1 MAVSKTR
8 AKLVDVARQLF
19 AKRGV
24 DDTTMNDIAV
34 ASKKG
39 RRTLY
44 TYFKSKEDIYM
55 AVVESELE
63 MLSDAME
70 QVAKKDITPD
80 EKILKLIETHLDSI
94 KMVVYRNGTLRA
106 GFFRNIWRV
115 EAVRKN
121 FDTKEIKLFKQVLAE
136 GKDKGIFDIDN
147 VDIIADIV
155 HYCIKGIEVPYIRGQ
170 IAEELDDEAGW
181 AYVAKI
187 VFGALGRK
195 DTGKTAIVTGAARG
209 IGKAIALK
217 FASEGANIAFTDLV
231 IDENGQ
237 NTEKEIAALGVKV
250 KGYASNAA
258 NFEDTEK
265 VVNQIKEDF
274 GSIDILVNNAGITK
288 DGLMMRMSEA
298 QWDAVIAVN
307 LKSAFNFIHACT
319 PIMMRQKSGSIINMA
334 SVVGVHGNAGQ
345 CNYSA
350 SKAGMI
356 GLAKSI
362 AQELGSRGIRANAI
376 APGFIIT
383 DMTAKLSDEVKTEW
397 AKKIPLRRGG
407 TPEDVADVATF
418 LASDMSSYVS
428 GQVIQVDGG
437 MNM

>member
-19 AKRGV
+19 AKKGV

-121 FDTKEIKLFKQVLAE
+121 FDAKEIKLFKQVLAE

-195 DTGKTAIVTGAARG
+195 DTGKV
-209 IGKAIALK
+209 
-217 FASEGANIAFTDLV
+217 
-231 IDENGQ
+231 
-237 NTEKEIAALGVKV
+237 
-250 KGYASNAA
+250 
-258 NFEDTEK
+258 
-265 VVNQIKEDF
+265 
-274 GSIDILVNNAGITK
+274 
-288 DGLMMRMSEA
+288 
-298 QWDAVIAVN
+298 
-307 LKSAFNFIHACT
+307 
-319 PIMMRQKSGSIINMA
+319 
-334 SVVGVHGNAGQ
+334 
-345 CNYSA
+345 
-350 SKAGMI
+350 
-356 GLAKSI
+356 
-362 AQELGSRGIRANAI
+362 
-376 APGFIIT
+376 
-383 DMTAKLSDEVKTEW
+383 
-397 AKKIPLRRGG
+397 
-407 TPEDVADVATF
+407 
-418 LASDMSSYVS
+418 
-428 GQVIQVDGG
+428 
-437 MNM
+437 